1 MGFTTGFTGGV
12 TLTLSIAYLTVL
24 AHQRSR
30 EHQAAVLRQQTFLVS
45 SIIDPLPPALP
56 PTRSEIAASE
66 RARFTEK
73 AKDRWNAEIEG
84 AVRWAQSKNW
94 DEVRED
100 AEAALARIWAK
111 AFSEAQEQVE
121 KNQGKTDAAESKLS
135 QGKEKTASVAAA
147 TKNAFTDAKAKG
159 SEVATKTGEKAEE
172 TRGSIFGAIA
182 SGFSKAKSAVVGSS
196 EKIEDASSQ
205 LSAEEKTLN
214 QRYQKTAG
222 LDRSKEEVLAARY
235 NQQTNTQLKTL

>member
-30 EHQAAVLRQQTFLVS
+30 EHQAAVLRQQTYLLS

-56 PTRSEIAASE
+56 PTRSEVAAAE
-66 RARFTEK
+66 RAHFTEK
-73 AKDRWNAEIEG
+73 AKDRWNSEVEG
-84 AVRWAQSKNW
+84 AVRWAQSKDW

-100 AEAALARIWAK
+100 AEAALSRLWAK

-121 KNQGKTDAAESKLS
+121 KDQRKADAADGKLS
-135 QGKEKTASVAAA
+135 QGKEKAGSVAAA
-147 TKNAFTDAKAKG
+147 AKGAFTDAKAKG
-159 SEVATKTGEKAEE
+159 SEVATKTGEKAEG
-172 TRGSIFGAIA
+172 TGGSIFGAIA
-182 SGFSKAKSAVVGSS
+182 SGFSKAKSAIVGSS
-196 EKIEDASSQ
+196 EKIEDVSPQ
-205 LSAEEKTLN
+205 LSAEEKALS

-235 NQQTNTQLKTL
+235 NQQNNTQLKV

>member
-30 EHQAAVLRQQTFLVS
+30 EHQAAVLRQQTYLLS

-56 PTRSEIAASE
+56 PTRAEIAAAE
-66 RARFTEK
+66 RAHFTEK
-73 AKDRWNAEIEG
+73 AKDRWNSEVEG

-100 AEAALARIWAK
+100 AEAALSRLWAK

-121 KNQGKTDAAESKLS
+121 KDQRKADAAAA
-135 QGKEKTASVAAA
+135 KEKATAVSSA
-147 TKNAFTDAKAKG
+147 TKNALTNAKVKG
-159 SEVATKTGEKAEE
+159 SEAVAKTEEKAQE
-172 TRGSIFGAIA
+172 TKGSIFGAIA
-182 SGFSKAKSAVVGSS
+182 SGFSWAKSAVVGSS
-196 EKIEDASSQ
+196 EKVEEVSSK
-205 LSAEEKTLN
+205 LSAEEKALN
-214 QRYQKTAG
+214 QRYQKTTG
-222 LDRSKEEVLAARY
+222 LERSKEEVLAARY
-235 NQQTNTQLKTL
+235 GQQSSTQLKA

>member
-30 EHQAAVLRQQTFLVS
+30 EHQAAVLRQQTYLLS

-56 PTRSEIAASE
+56 PTRAEIAAAE
-66 RARFTEK
+66 RAHFTEK
-73 AKDRWNAEIEG
+73 AKDRWNTEVEG
-84 AVRWAQSKNW
+84 AVRWAQSKDW

-100 AEAALARIWAK
+100 AEAALSRLWAK

-121 KNQGKTDAAESKLS
+121 KDQRKADVVDS
-135 QGKEKTASVAAA
+135 KEKATSIASAA
-147 TKNAFTDAKAKG
+147 KNAFTNAETKS
-159 SEVATKTGEKAEE
+159 SEAVNKTEEKAEK
-172 TRGSIFGAIA
+172 TKGSIFGAIA

-196 EKIEDASSQ
+196 EKVEEVSSQ
-205 LSAEEKTLN
+205 LSAEEKALN
-214 QRYQKTAG
+214 QRYQKSTG
-222 LDRSKEEVLAARY
+222 LERSKEEVLAARY
-235 NQQTNTQLKTL
+235 NQQSSTQLKA

>member
-30 EHQAAVLRQQTFLVS
+30 EHQAAVLRQQTYLLS

-56 PTRSEIAASE
+56 PTRAEIAAAE
-66 RARFTEK
+66 RAHFTEK
-73 AKDRWNAEIEG
+73 AKDRWNTEVEG
-84 AVRWAQSKNW
+84 AVRWAQSKDW

-100 AEAALARIWAK
+100 AEAALSRLWAK

-121 KNQGKTDAAESKLS
+121 KDQRKADVVDS
-135 QGKEKTASVAAA
+135 KEKATSIASAA
-147 TKNAFTDAKAKG
+147 KNAFTNAKTKS
-159 SEVATKTGEKAEE
+159 SEAVNKTEEKAEK
-172 TRGSIFGAIA
+172 TKGSIFGAIA

-196 EKIEDASSQ
+196 EKVEEVSSQ
-205 LSAEEKTLN
+205 LSAEEKALN
-214 QRYQKTAG
+214 QRYQKSTG
-222 LDRSKEEVLAARY
+222 LERSKEEVLAARY
-235 NQQTNTQLKTL
+235 NQQSSTQLKA

>member
-30 EHQAAVLRQQTFLVS
+30 EHQAAVLRQQTYLLS

-56 PTRSEIAASE
+56 PTRAEIAAAE
-66 RARFTEK
+66 RAHFTEK
-73 AKDRWNAEIEG
+73 AKDRWNTEVEG
-84 AVRWAQSKNW
+84 AVRWAQSKDW

-100 AEAALARIWAK
+100 AEAALSRLWAK

-121 KNQGKTDAAESKLS
+121 KDQRKADAAD
-135 QGKEKTASVAAA
+135 GKEKAASIASAA
-147 TKNAFTDAKAKG
+147 KNAFTNTKAKG
-159 SEVATKTGEKAEE
+159 SEVVTKTEEKAEE
-172 TRGSIFGAIA
+172 TKGSIFGAIA

-196 EKIEDASSQ
+196 EKVEEVSSQ
-205 LSAEEKTLN
+205 LSVEEKALN
-214 QRYQKTAG
+214 QRYQKTTG
-222 LDRSKEEVLAARY
+222 LERSKEEVLAARY
-235 NQQTNTQLKTL
+235 NQQSSTQLKA